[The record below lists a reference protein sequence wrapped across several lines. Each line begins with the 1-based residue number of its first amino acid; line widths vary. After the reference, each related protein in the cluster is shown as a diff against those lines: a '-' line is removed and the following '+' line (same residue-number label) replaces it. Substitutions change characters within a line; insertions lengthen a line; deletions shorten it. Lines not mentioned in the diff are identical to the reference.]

1 MGGIGS
7 GSRGFRGRC
16 EDMHP
21 VDLADLNRRG
31 LKVGTVRQRRRGSRV
46 DDPAPAAMPT
56 AREYLTALNG
66 QIEQA
71 RLALD
76 ERRSL
81 LRLMEEQGEETEDAR
96 RILIRLQHTLDEMIQ
111 LRDAVLREIE
121 EDGA

>member
-1 MGGIGS
+1 
-7 GSRGFRGRC
+7 
-16 EDMHP
+16 
-21 VDLADLNRRG
+21 
-31 LKVGTVRQRRRGSRV
+31 
-46 DDPAPAAMPT
+46 MPT
-56 AREYLTALNG
+56 AREYLAALNG

-81 LRLMEEQGEETEDAR
+81 LRLMAEQGEETVDAR

-111 LRDAVLREIE
+111 LRDAVLRKIE